1 MKKRQRLIMRSVI
14 LVVIALALGYT
25 LYNTVFND
33 KKEPVKAG
41 DTAPNF
47 VLKDL
52 EGNEVELEDY
62 KGKGVFLNFW
72 GTYCPPC
79 EKEMPAIQ
87 RQYDKYKDQGV
98 VVLAVDIAEPKFT
111 VEKFANRLNL
121 TFPIVLDQ
129 QREVVD
135 EYGVGNLPATYLISP
150 EGKVIDKITGELNDT
165 HVRNYM
171 EKIKP

>member
-1 MKKRQRLIMRSVI
+1 MNKRKRLVMRSVI

-25 LYNTVFND
+25 LFQTVFSD
-33 KKEPVKAG
+33 KKEPVAVG

-47 VLKDL
+47 ALKNLD
-52 EGNEVELEDY
+52 GKEVELEDY

-87 RQYDKYKDQGV
+87 RQYEKYKDQGV
-98 VVLAVDIAEPKFT
+98 VVLAVDIAETKLTVKKF
-111 VEKFANRLNL
+111 VDEKNL
-121 TFPIVLDQ
+121 TFPVVLDQ

-135 EYGVGNLPATYLISP
+135 VYGVGNLPATYLISP

-165 HVRNYM
+165 RVRNYM
-171 EKIKP
+171 EQIKP

>member
-1 MKKRQRLIMRSVI
+1 MKKQQRFIMRTVI
-14 LVVIALALGYT
+14 LAVIALALGYT
-25 LYNTVFND
+25 LFQTVFSD
-33 KKEPVKAG
+33 KEEPVAAG
-41 DTAPNF
+41 DMAPNF

-52 EGNEVELEDY
+52 DGNEVELEDF

-87 RQYDKYKDQGV
+87 RQYEKYKDQGV
-98 VVLAVDIAEPKFT
+98 VVLAVDIAETELT
-111 VEKFANRLNL
+111 VKKFAEEKNL

-135 EYGVGNLPATYLISP
+135 TYGVGNLPATYLISP
-150 EGKVIDKITGELNDT
+150 EGEVLDKITGELNDT
-165 HVRNYM
+165 RVRDYM
-171 EKIKP
+171 EQIKP

>member
-1 MKKRQRLIMRSVI
+1 MKKRQRLVMRSVI

-25 LYNTVFND
+25 LYQTVFSD
-33 KKEPVKAG
+33 KKDPVTVG
-41 DTAPNF
+41 DNAPNF

-52 EGNEVELEDY
+52 SGKEVELEDF

-87 RQYDKYKDQGV
+87 RQYEKYKDQGV
-98 VVLAVDIAEPKFT
+98 VVLAVDIAETELT
-111 VEKFANRLNL
+111 VKKFAEEKNL

-135 EYGVGNLPATYLISP
+135 VYGVGNLPATYLINP
-150 EGKVIDKITGELNDT
+150 DGEVIDKITGELNDT
-165 HVRNYM
+165 RVRNYM
-171 EKIKP
+171 EQIKP